1 MIRVNQLQ
9 DFVRTWGNESVKD
22 EERLRTSKR
31 RVSEFIVIPHVGYD
45 VIWVRF
51 LRIIMPNTFFFV
63 FNYEDPFL
71 IWKKKR
77 ETGKIVSSHLD
88 WLSAFQLVGT
98 SPSVLA
104 TGRHSAGL
112 AFPGGRFFTGR
123 RAGPP
128 QHPSRGL
135 LVPRPASPPST
146 LSRKDEGN
154 RRCPGP
160 SKRAWYPPT
169 PPSPRTF
176 LWVSW
181 RGM

>member
-1 MIRVNQLQ
+1 MLSSPRGPGHRLPCGLSIRTQGTR
-9 DFVRTWGNESVKD
+9 FVVALVSQKGKSRIHRASLRR
-22 EERLRTSKR
+22 RLRAGTGSPCPFLLLEADGVKR
-31 RVSEFIVIPHVGYD
+31 R
-45 VIWVRF
+45 
-51 LRIIMPNTFFFV
+51 
-63 FNYEDPFL
+63 
-71 IWKKKR
+71 
-77 ETGKIVSSHLD
+77 HLSPAQV
-88 WLSAFQLVGT
+88 LSTEGMVHCRA
-98 SPSVLA
+98 VLA

-160 SKRAWYPPT
+160 SKRACNPPT